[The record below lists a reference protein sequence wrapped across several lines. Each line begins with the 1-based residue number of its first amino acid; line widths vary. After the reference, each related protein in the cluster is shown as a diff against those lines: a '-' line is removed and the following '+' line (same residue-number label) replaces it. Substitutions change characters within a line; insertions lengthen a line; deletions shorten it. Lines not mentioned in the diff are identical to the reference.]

1 VDLGFEYETLCV
13 HQDVALA
20 ALDLLAT
27 IVTALLC
34 ATLDR
39 LGINQASAGLCISVQ
54 ANPQAFSYSPVDPF
68 PGTVD
73 APGSEVVV
81 NGRPSREVVGKQAP
95 LTTAFED
102 VEDGVH
108 DLTKIVSVRPSMPL
122 GGRQVRLYVI
132 PFDIG
137 KIRWVRFSHTC

>member
-1 VDLGFEYETLCV
+1 MA
-13 HQDVALA
+13 HA

-34 ATLDR
+34 ATLER
-39 LGINQASAGLCISVQ
+39 LGINQASAGLWISVQ
-54 ANPQAFSYSPVDPF
+54 ANPKAFSYSPVAPF

-108 DLTKIVSVRPSMPL
+108 DLTKIVSVGPSMPL

-137 KIRWVRFSHTC
+137 KIRWARFSHTC

>member
-1 VDLGFEYETLCV
+1 
-13 HQDVALA
+13 VALA
-20 ALDLLAT
+20 AIDLLAT

-39 LGINQASAGLCISVQ
+39 LGINHACAGLWISVQ
-54 ANPQAFSYSPVDPF
+54 ANPEAFLYSPVDPF

-81 NGRPSREVVGKQAP
+81 NGRSSREVVGKQAP

-102 VEDGVH
+102 VEDGVQN
-108 DLTKIVSVRPSMPL
+108 LTKIVSPRPSMPL
-122 GGRQVRLYVI
+122 GG
-132 PFDIG
+132 
-137 KIRWVRFSHTC
+137 K

>member
-1 VDLGFEYETLCV
+1 MWRLRPLTFLPPS
-13 HQDVALA
+13 
-20 ALDLLAT
+20 

-39 LGINQASAGLCISVQ
+39 LGINHASAGPWISVQ

-81 NGRPSREVVGKQAP
+81 NGRSSREVVGKQAP

-102 VEDGVH
+102 VEDGVQN
-108 DLTKIVSVRPSMPL
+108 LTKIVSPRPSMPL
-122 GGRQVRLYVI
+122 GG
-132 PFDIG
+132 
-137 KIRWVRFSHTC
+137 K